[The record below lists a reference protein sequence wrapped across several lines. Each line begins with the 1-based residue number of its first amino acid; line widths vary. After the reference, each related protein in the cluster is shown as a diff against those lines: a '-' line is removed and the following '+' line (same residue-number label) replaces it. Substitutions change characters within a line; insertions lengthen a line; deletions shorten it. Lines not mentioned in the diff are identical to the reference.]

1 MSESESTPKAIETI
15 AETTDIKPSEE
26 QQTLPQ
32 AEPDV
37 VGKPKRK
44 PNEPNV
50 PKKSKVIV
58 VAVNPTEYFDDQ
70 APSPP
75 PATPEVVEQQPPQPK
90 AKAKSKANA
99 K

>member
-1 MSESESTPKAIETI
+1 AIETI
-15 AETTDIKPSEE
+15 AETTDIKPIEEAKVETTE

-44 PNEPNV
+44 PKEPKV
-50 PKKSKVIV
+50 SKKSKVIV

-75 PATPEVVEQQPPQPK
+75 PATPEVVEQQPK
-90 AKAKSKANA
+90 AKAKSKA
-99 K
+99 